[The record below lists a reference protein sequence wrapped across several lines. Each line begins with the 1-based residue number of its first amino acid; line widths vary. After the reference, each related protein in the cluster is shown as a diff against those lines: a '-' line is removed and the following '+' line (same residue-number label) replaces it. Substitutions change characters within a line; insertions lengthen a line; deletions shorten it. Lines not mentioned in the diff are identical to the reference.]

1 LFIRGFKNMLIDQ
14 FGRQATDLRVSVT
27 DRCNYR
33 CLYCM
38 PAEVQWLPKPQIL
51 TFEEIERLV
60 VLFAAEGVRKLR
72 LTGGE
77 PLVRRDL
84 PLLVKRLS
92 NIKGIEDISLT
103 TNGYYLKE
111 YAKDLKAAGIQRL
124 NISLDS
130 LRADRFFE
138 ITRSNSFDRVM
149 AGIIAAKEAGFDP
162 IKINCVPIR
171 GFNDDEVIDFLHWGA
186 QENLQIRFIEFMPL
200 DGDHH
205 WKRENVVSQSEI
217 LEQIRRTATIQT
229 LEQSRPA
236 PAIRY
241 QFGSGTGEFGVIPS
255 VTAPFCSNC
264 SRIRLT
270 ADGKFRTCLFAI
282 QETDLLTPLRAGAP
296 DENLVDMLRNAVYH
310 KWAGHKINDPDFQQP
325 DRAMYAIGG

>member
-1 LFIRGFKNMLIDQ
+1 MLIDQ

-38 PAEVQWLPKPQIL
+38 PADVKWLPKPQIL
-51 TFEEIERLV
+51 TFEEIEQLV
-60 VLFAAEGVRKLR
+60 RLFASEGVKKIR

-84 PLLVKRLS
+84 PLLVERIRK
-92 NIKGIEDISLT
+92 IESIRDISLT

-111 YAKDLKAAGIQRL
+111 FAADLKSAGIHRI

-130 LRADRFFE
+130 LRPERFAA
-138 ITRSNSFDRVM
+138 ITKSNSFDRVM
-149 AGIIAAKEAGFDP
+149 DGIAAAKAAGFDP

-171 GFNDDEVIDFLHWGA
+171 GFNDDEIVDFLKWGA
-186 QENLQIRFIEFMPL
+186 GENLQIRFIEFMPL

-205 WKRENVVSQSEI
+205 WKRQNVVTQSEI
-217 LEQIRRTATIQT
+217 LEKAAGTSYVQPLQ
-229 LEQSRPA
+229 QSKPA
-236 PAIRY
+236 PSVQFEHGSA
-241 QFGSGTGEFGVIPS
+241 QFGIIPS
-255 VTAPFCSNC
+255 VTQPFCGNC

-282 QETDLLTPLRAGAP
+282 NETDLLTPIRSGVSS
-296 DENLVDMLRNAVYH
+296 DVLVDMIRNAVYH

-325 DRAMYAIGG
+325 ARAMYAIGG

>member
-1 LFIRGFKNMLIDQ
+1 
-14 FGRQATDLRVSVT
+14 
-27 DRCNYR
+27 
-33 CLYCM
+33 M
-38 PAEVQWLPKPQIL
+38 PEDVQWLPKPQIL
-51 TFEEIERLV
+51 TFEEIESLV
-60 VLFAAEGVRKLR
+60 RLFAAEGVRKLR

-84 PLLVKRLS
+84 PILVERLS
-92 NIKGIEDISLT
+92 KVEGIEDISLT
-103 TNGYYLKE
+103 TNGYYLKQ

-130 LRADRFFE
+130 LRADRFYE
-138 ITRSNSFDRVM
+138 ITRNNSFDRVM
-149 AGIIAAKEAGFDP
+149 EGIAAAKEAGFDP

-171 GFNDDEVIDFLHWGA
+171 GFNDDEIVDFLQWGA
-186 QENLQIRFIEFMPL
+186 LENLQIRFIEFMPL

-217 LEQIRRTATIQT
+217 LDIVKRTGVIRT

-236 PAIRY
+236 PAIQY
-241 QFGSGTGEFGVIPS
+241 QDSSGTGAFGVIPS

-282 QETDLLTPLRAGAP
+282 QETDLLGPLRAGAR
-296 DENLVDMLRNAVYH
+296 DDVLVDVIRNAVYH
-310 KWAGHKINDPDFQQP
+310 KWAGHKINDADFQQP
-325 DRAMYAIGG
+325 ARAMHAIGG

>member
-1 LFIRGFKNMLIDQ
+1 M
-14 FGRQATDLRVSVT
+14 T

-38 PAEVQWLPKPQIL
+38 PADVQWLPRPQIL

-60 VLFAAEGVRKLR
+60 QVFASQGVRKVR

-84 PLLVKRLS
+84 PHLVQR
-92 NIKGIEDISLT
+92 IAAIEGIQDISLT

-111 YAKDLKAAGIQRL
+111 FASDLKVAGLQRI

-130 LRADRFFE
+130 LRPDRFAK

-149 AGIIAAKEAGFDP
+149 LGIAAAKAAGFHP

-171 GFNDDEVIDFLHWGA
+171 GFNDDEIVDFLKWGA
-186 QENLQIRFIEFMPL
+186 AENLEIRFIEFMPL
-200 DGDHH
+200 DGDHQ
-205 WKRENVVSQSEI
+205 WKRQNVITQSEI
-217 LEQIRRTATIQT
+217 LEKAVGTPYFEP
-229 LEQSRPA
+229 LKNPKPA
-236 PAIRY
+236 PAVQFENGSS
-241 QFGSGTGEFGVIPS
+241 QFGIIPS
-255 VTAPFCSNC
+255 VTNPFCGNC
-264 SRIRLT
+264 SRIRVT

-282 QETDLLTPLRAGAP
+282 QETDLLTPLRSGASNTVLI
-296 DENLVDMLRNAVYH
+296 DIIRNAVYD

-325 DRAMYAIGG
+325 ARAMYAIGG

>member
-1 LFIRGFKNMLIDQ
+1 MLTDQ

-38 PAEVQWLPKPQIL
+38 PEDVKWLPKPQIL
-51 TFEEIERLV
+51 TFEEIEYLV
-60 VLFAAEGVRKLR
+60 RIFAGEGVRKLR

-84 PLLVKRLS
+84 PVLVERLRK
-92 NIKGIEDISLT
+92 IEGIEDISLT
-103 TNGYYLKE
+103 TNGYFLKE
-111 YAKDLKAAGIQRL
+111 FAKDLRAAGIQRL
-124 NISLDS
+124 NVSLDS
-130 LRADRFFE
+130 LRADRFYE
-138 ITRSNSFDRVM
+138 ITRNNSFDRVM
-149 AGIIAAKEAGFDP
+149 EGIAAAKEAGFDP

-171 GFNDDEVIDFLHWGA
+171 GFNDDEIVDFLQWGA
-186 QENLQIRFIEFMPL
+186 VENLQIRFIEFMPL

-217 LEQIRRTATIQT
+217 LEIVKRTGAIHT
-229 LEQSRPA
+229 LEQSRPT
-236 PAIRY
+236 PAIQY
-241 QFGSGTGEFGVIPS
+241 QHGSGTGAFGVIPS
-255 VTAPFCSNC
+255 VTAPFCGNC

-282 QETDLLTPLRAGAP
+282 QETDLLGPLRAGIN
-296 DENLVDMLRNAVYH
+296 DENLVDVIRNAVYH

-325 DRAMYAIGG
+325 ARAMHAIGG

>member
-1 LFIRGFKNMLIDQ
+1 MLIDQ

-38 PAEVQWLPKPQIL
+38 PEDVKWLPKPQIL
-51 TFEEIERLV
+51 TFEEIEYLV
-60 VLFAAEGVRKLR
+60 RLFAVEGVHKLR

-84 PLLVKRLS
+84 PLLVERLRKIEG
-92 NIKGIEDISLT
+92 IKEISLT

-111 YAKDLKAAGIQRL
+111 YAKDLKTAGIQRL

-130 LRADRFFE
+130 LRADRFYE

-149 AGIIAAKEAGFDP
+149 EGIAAAKQAGFDP
-162 IKINCVPIR
+162 IKINCVPIH
-171 GFNDDEVIDFLHWGA
+171 GFNDDEIVDFLQWGA
-186 QENLQIRFIEFMPL
+186 VENLQIRFIEFMPL
-200 DGDHH
+200 DGDHQ
-205 WKRENVVSQSEI
+205 WKRQNVVTQSEI
-217 LEQIRRTATIQT
+217 LDIVKRTGAIQT

-236 PAIRY
+236 PAIQY
-241 QFGSGTGEFGVIPS
+241 QYETGTGEFGVIPS

-282 QETDLLTPLRAGAP
+282 QETDLLGPLRAGAP
-296 DENLVDMLRNAVYH
+296 DEDLVDVLRNAVYH

-325 DRAMYAIGG
+325 ARAMYAIGG

>member
-1 LFIRGFKNMLIDQ
+1 MLIDQ
-14 FGRQATDLRVSVT
+14 FGREATDLRVSVT

-38 PAEVQWLPKPQIL
+38 PADVKWLPKPQIL
-51 TFEEIERLV
+51 TFEEIEHLV
-60 VLFAAEGVRKLR
+60 NLFAAEGVHKLR

-84 PLLVKRLS
+84 PVLVERLHK
-92 NIKGIEDISLT
+92 IKGIEEISLT

-111 YAKDLKAAGIQRL
+111 HAKDLKRAGIQRL

-130 LRADRFFE
+130 LQADRFFE

-149 AGIIAAKEAGFDP
+149 EGIAAAKEAGFDP

-171 GFNDDEVIDFLHWGA
+171 GFNDDEVINFLKWGA
-186 QENLQIRFIEFMPL
+186 EENLQIRFIEFMPL

-217 LEQIRRTATIQT
+217 LEQIKRTSTIQT
-229 LEQSRPA
+229 VEQTKPA
-236 PAIRY
+236 PAIQYR
-241 QFGSGTGEFGVIPS
+241 FGSGSGEFGVIPS
-255 VTAPFCSNC
+255 VTAPFCGNC

-282 QETDLLTPLRAGAP
+282 QETDILGPLRAGAS
-296 DENLVDMLRNAVYH
+296 DKNLVDMLRNAVYH
-310 KWAGHKINDPDFQQP
+310 KWAGHKINDSDFQQP
-325 DRAMYAIGG
+325 ARAMYAIGG